1 MPDSITISKTLSIR
15 ECGYDEYW
23 LQDQVFANPSI
34 LGLGG
39 QLEVVS
45 RERQQPSGG
54 RLDLLL
60 GDSDSRI
67 MYEVELMLG
76 ATDET
81 HIIRTLEYW
90 DLERRRWPR
99 RMHTPVLV
107 AETVNRRFF
116 NVIQLLSLTIPIIA
130 IQANLIEANGK
141 RLLHFTKILDAYQEP
156 EMEERATA
164 EVADEIYW
172 KEKAVSTLDVAKSLQ
187 EVVSR
192 VLGEVRIGFTKK
204 YIRLLHGRE
213 IRYSLAPRSGGKSA
227 FFTWLKNSE
236 IPSVT
241 GMLDAMQIPYDLK
254 AWDSEWQTLRL
265 TVDQN
270 LIQTRTEAFEK
281 IAEMEKRS

>member
-1 MPDSITISKTLSIR
+1 MPDSITISKTSSIR

-90 DLERRRWPR
+90 DLERRPWPR

-172 KEKAVSTLDVAKSLQ
+172 KEKAVSTLDVAKSLP

-204 YIRLLHGRE
+204 YIRLLHGGE